1 MDLGAP
7 RDEAVPYKREIVGEY
22 ILKAPAVRKG
32 RDGVDYQ
39 IPAGTHNIVGA
50 ISLDGYKLHDAAIVY
65 DTKKVSQETGKAIFL
80 SEPLHVPQLDEARK
94 AGLAR
99 VHEPH
104 EHKLAE
110 ALTRA
115 ASMDKRQAVKVGMKR

>member
-1 MDLGAP
+1 MELGAP
-7 RDEAVPYKREIVGEY
+7 RDESVPYKREIIGEFT
-22 ILKAPAVRKG
+22 LKAPAVRKG

-39 IPAGTHNIVGA
+39 IPAGTHSIVGA
-50 ISLDGYKLHDAAIVY
+50 VSLDGYKLHDAAIVY
-65 DTKKVSQETGKAIFL
+65 DTGKVSQETGKAIFL
-80 SEPLHVPQLDEARK
+80 AEPLHVPQLEEARK

-110 ALTRA
+110 ALIRA
-115 ASMDKRQAVKVGMKR
+115 ASMSKKQAPKMAMNR